1 MYSEI
6 FYHNFFIN
14 FLTALLFII
23 FNFYFS
29 YSVSNIFNKNILFK
43 ENNPLLVFFLV
54 FLFYASTFNYL
65 ILFKLENIIKV
76 IFFIILFF

>member
-1 MYSEI
+1 MYAEI

-54 FLFYASTFNYL
+54 RKKQIHAN
-65 ILFKLENIIKV
+65 KNKEEA
-76 IFFIILFF
+76 